1 LSNGASDLPS
11 RAKCLT
17 ADGTQLEFCPHEQFG
32 GLDLPGLAKDQTAAH
47 RSVVRSLAAWRDAI
61 QQLFPGFDPQP
72 NGDDVF
78 VGDYSRRSVGQLG
91 LTEMGAGRYVMTH
104 RRLDQRAATKPGC
117 CLIIQIEGQALMS
130 QAGRQALLSP
140 GDLTLIDG
148 TRAADFVYHQR
159 YRQLAVQLPHRAVT
173 RRFGS
178 DIPTARLLPG
188 ANTVP
193 SMVREMTLALYRG
206 ADTLPGQQGRPLAD
220 TLIDLLGMALDQ
232 SETTVN
238 AIQGDRLDDQIAAI
252 KLFVQNNL
260 SDPLLDPSAIA
271 VAHNMSLRQLHR
283 LFSQTQ
289 SSVGEWILRCRL
301 ERCYAD
307 LADPRLKHR
316 PIGDIAL
323 NWGFNSFSH
332 FSRTFKDCYG
342 LTPRDYRTSVVA
354 T

>member
-1 LSNGASDLPS
+1 M
-11 RAKCLT
+11 
-17 ADGTQLEFCPHEQFG
+17 
-32 GLDLPGLAKDQTAAH
+32 PGLAKNQTAIQ
-47 RSVVRSLAAWRDAI
+47 RSVVHSLAAWRDAI

-72 NGDDVF
+72 NSDDVF

-104 RRLDQRAATKPGC
+104 HRLDQRAATRPGC

-130 QAGRQALLSP
+130 QAGRDALLSP

-148 TRAADFVYHQR
+148 TRAANFVYPQR

-173 RRFGS
+173 RRFGV

-193 SMVREMTLALYRG
+193 SMVREMTFALYRG
-206 ADTLPGQQGRPLAD
+206 ADSLPNQQGRPLAD
-220 TLIDLLGMALDQ
+220 TMIDLLGMALDQ
-232 SETTVN
+232 GSSEQNTLR
-238 AIQGDRLDDQIAAI
+238 GDRQDDQIAAI
-252 KLFVQNNL
+252 KLFIQNNL
-260 SDPLLDPSAIA
+260 SDPRLDPLTIA
-271 VAHNMSLRQLHR
+271 GAHDISLRHLHR

-289 SSVGEWILRCRL
+289 TSVSEWILRCRL

-307 LADPRLKHR
+307 LADPRLRHKA
-316 PIGDIAL
+316 IGEIAL
-323 NWGFNSFSH
+323 NRGFNSFSH

-342 LTPRDYRTSVVA
+342 TTPRDFRMNA
-354 T
+354 IAA

>member
-1 LSNGASDLPS
+1 
-11 RAKCLT
+11 
-17 ADGTQLEFCPHEQFG
+17 
-32 GLDLPGLAKDQTAAH
+32 LPGLAKNQTAIQ
-47 RSVVRSLAAWRDAI
+47 RSVVHSLAAWRDAI

-72 NGDDVF
+72 NSDDVF

-104 RRLDQRAATKPGC
+104 HRLDQRAATRPGC

-130 QAGRQALLSP
+130 QAGRDALLSP

-148 TRAADFVYHQR
+148 TRAANFVYPQR

-173 RRFGS
+173 RRFGV

-193 SMVREMTLALYRG
+193 SMVREMTFALYRG
-206 ADTLPGQQGRPLAD
+206 ADSLPNQQGRPLAD
-220 TLIDLLGMALDQ
+220 TMIDLLGMALDQ
-232 SETTVN
+232 GSSEQNTLR
-238 AIQGDRLDDQIAAI
+238 GDRQDDQIAAI
-252 KLFVQNNL
+252 KLFIQNNL
-260 SDPLLDPSAIA
+260 SDPRLDPLTIA
-271 VAHNMSLRQLHR
+271 GAHDISLRHLHR

-289 SSVGEWILRCRL
+289 TSVSEWILRCRL

-307 LADPRLKHR
+307 LADPRLRHKA
-316 PIGDIAL
+316 IGEIAL
-323 NWGFNSFSH
+323 NRGFNSFSH

-342 LTPRDYRTSVVA
+342 ITPRDFRMNA
-354 T
+354 IAA

>member
-1 LSNGASDLPS
+1 M
-11 RAKCLT
+11 
-17 ADGTQLEFCPHEQFG
+17 
-32 GLDLPGLAKDQTAAH
+32 PGLAKNQTAIQ
-47 RSVVRSLAAWRDAI
+47 RSVVHSLAAWRDAI

-72 NGDDVF
+72 NSDDVF

-104 RRLDQRAATKPGC
+104 HRLDQRAATRPGC

-130 QAGRQALLSP
+130 QAGRDALLSP

-148 TRAADFVYHQR
+148 TRAANFVYPQR

-173 RRFGS
+173 RRFGV

-193 SMVREMTLALYRG
+193 SMVREMTFALYRG
-206 ADTLPGQQGRPLAD
+206 ADSLPNQQGRPLAD
-220 TLIDLLGMALDQ
+220 TMIDLLGMALDQ
-232 SETTVN
+232 GSSEQNTLR
-238 AIQGDRLDDQIAAI
+238 GDRQDDQIAAI
-252 KLFVQNNL
+252 KLFIQNNL
-260 SDPLLDPSAIA
+260 SDPRLDPLTIA
-271 VAHNMSLRQLHR
+271 GAHDISLRHLHR

-289 SSVGEWILRCRL
+289 TSVSEWILRCRL

-307 LADPRLKHR
+307 LADPRLRHKA
-316 PIGDIAL
+316 IGEIAL
-323 NWGFNSFSH
+323 NRGFNSFSH

-342 LTPRDYRTSVVA
+342 ITPRDFRMNA
-354 T
+354 IAA

>member
-1 LSNGASDLPS
+1 
-11 RAKCLT
+11 
-17 ADGTQLEFCPHEQFG
+17 
-32 GLDLPGLAKDQTAAH
+32 LPGLAKNQTAIQ
-47 RSVVRSLAAWRDAI
+47 RSVVHSLAAWRDAI

-72 NGDDVF
+72 NSDDVF

-104 RRLDQRAATKPGC
+104 HRLDQRAATRPGC

-130 QAGRQALLSP
+130 QAGRDALLSP

-148 TRAADFVYHQR
+148 TRAANFVYPQR

-173 RRFGS
+173 RRFGV

-193 SMVREMTLALYRG
+193 SMVREMTFALYRG
-206 ADTLPGQQGRPLAD
+206 ADSLPNQQGRPLAD
-220 TLIDLLGMALDQ
+220 TMIDLLGMALDQ
-232 SETTVN
+232 GSSEQNTLR
-238 AIQGDRLDDQIAAI
+238 GDRQDDQIAAI
-252 KLFVQNNL
+252 KLFIQNNL
-260 SDPLLDPSAIA
+260 SDPRLDPLTIA
-271 VAHNMSLRQLHR
+271 GAHDISLRHLHR

-289 SSVGEWILRCRL
+289 TSVSEWILRCRL

-307 LADPRLKHR
+307 LADPRLRHKA
-316 PIGDIAL
+316 IGEIAL
-323 NWGFNSFSH
+323 NRGFNSFSH

-342 LTPRDYRTSVVA
+342 TTPRDFRMNA
-354 T
+354 IAA